1 MKKNCQTKA
10 GEAQE
15 TNSNQGRKR
24 YNKTWLA
31 MQEIQGA
38 IIILDPSI
46 FEFDAISPRY

>member
-1 MKKNCQTKA
+1 MKKNCQTKT

-15 TNSNQGRKR
+15 TNSKQGRK

-38 IIILDPSI
+38 ITILDPSI
-46 FEFDAISPRY
+46 FEFDAVSPRY

>member
-10 GEAQE
+10 GEAKE

-31 MQEIQGA
+31 MNEIEGA
-38 IIILDPSI
+38 ITILDPSI
-46 FEFDAISPRY
+46 FEFDAVPSRH